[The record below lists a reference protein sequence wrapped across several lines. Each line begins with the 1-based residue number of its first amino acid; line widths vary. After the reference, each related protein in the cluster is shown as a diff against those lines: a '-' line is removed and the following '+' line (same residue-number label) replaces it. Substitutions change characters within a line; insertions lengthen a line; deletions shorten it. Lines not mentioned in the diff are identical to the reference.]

1 MRHGVWTAATA
12 AAISVLASCS
22 GSAAKA
28 PAPTAP
34 ASTGPASTGP
44 ASTAPAS
51 TAPASTAPASLP
63 ATPSTTTPS
72 PPGPQ
77 DLAAD
82 KAAAGAASLKPADF
96 PSGWTST
103 PHVDSN
109 APSIDGE
116 VAACLG
122 VSQQELEHNGPTD
135 AYSADFSDP
144 NANTASSSVG
154 YTADAASAAKEF
166 AIVAGPKMRICL
178 TPALSAVVKF
188 AATHPASPSET
199 LPSGVTVGLPEVVQ
213 LPFPMFGDET
223 VAYRVNVPINASNGG
238 KPLST
243 VLYFDIVTLTK
254 GRATASLY
262 FQAAQTPLPT
272 DEEAHFVGLVVGR
285 LVNT

>member
-1 MRHGVWTAATA
+1 MRHGAWTVATV

-34 ASTGPASTGP
+34 APTSPTT
-44 ASTAPAS
+44 T
-51 TAPASTAPASLP
+51 P
-63 ATPSTTTPS
+63 ATATPTTTTPS
-72 PPGPQ
+72 PPRPQ
-77 DLAAD
+77 DVAAD
-82 KAAAGAASLKPADF
+82 KAAAGAASLKLADF

-116 VAACLG
+116 VASCLG
-122 VSQQELEHNGPTD
+122 VSEQELEHNGPTD

-166 AIVAGPKMRICL
+166 AIVDGLKMRVCL

-199 LPSGVTVGLPEVVQ
+199 LPSGVTVGLPVVVQ
-213 LPFPMFGDET
+213 LPFPTFGDES
-223 VAYRVNVPINASNGG
+223 VAYRVNVPINATNGG
-238 KPLST
+238 TPLST
-243 VLYFDIVTLTK
+243 ILYFDIVTLTK
-254 GRATASLY
+254 GRATATVY

-272 DEEAHFVGLVVGR
+272 DEEAHYVGVVVGR